1 MGYPDRFLLLT
12 RADGAVRR
20 GRSRDDLSL
29 AMVLKRA
36 GISLRQY
43 PSRCPLFRV
52 DLRRRLL
59 LGDAIDLVLGPSL
72 AVDFAVVGVV
82 AARMFLQ
89 TIFRY
94 S

>member
-1 MGYPDRFLLLT
+1 MGYSDRFLLLA

-20 GRSRDDLSL
+20 GRSHDDLSL
-29 AMVLKRA
+29 AVVLKRA
-36 GISLRQY
+36 GISLTQY

-52 DLRRRLL
+52 DLRRRF

-72 AVDFAVVGVV
+72 ALDFAVVVV
-82 AARMFLQ
+82 IAARMFLQ